1 MKEITVKDNKTDL
14 NIYINDYPKLELMSE
29 SDLDLLISNIYDLV
43 IKRAGKQKIE
53 NKDSG

>member
-14 NIYINDYPKLELMSE
+14 KIYINDYPKLELMSE